1 MSHLNSER
9 LAALSDDTPT
19 PIEAAH
25 ITTCDACTAEIAAY
39 RRLMRLAVAAQSA
52 PSEPLSNFDAL
63 LPRLRAEGLTSAP
76 ARHRAIRVWTSRIA
90 ASLVLVS
97 GGVAAG
103 RMTATKELPM
113 LPTGD
118 AVAAVAGTPTAVT
131 SVPTTFKSVDD
142 AVLILTASQQSYQ
155 NAAAFIAAQDTASH
169 FVGMNQHAYRTRL
182 AVLDQMLAATR
193 TGLYQAPQDPVLN
206 QAFLATQGAREA
218 TIRQYSQV
226 LPTKRLER
234 Q

>member
-1 MSHLNSER
+1 MLHLNSER

-19 PIEAAH
+19 PIESAH
-25 ITTCDACTAEIAAY
+25 ITTCDACTAEIAVY
-39 RRLMRLAVAAQSA
+39 RRLMRMAVAAQSGT
-52 PSEPLSNFDAL
+52 SEPLSSFDAL

-76 ARHRAIRVWTSRIA
+76 ARHRAIRGWTFRIA

-97 GGVAAG
+97 GGAIAG

-113 LPTGD
+113 LPKGD
-118 AVAAVAGTPTAVT
+118 AVAAVAGTPRAVT
-131 SVPTTFKSVDD
+131 AEFESVED
-142 AVLILTASQQSYQ
+142 AALVLSASQQSYQ

-169 FVGMNQHAYRTRL
+169 FVGMNQTAYRTRL

>member
-1 MSHLNSER
+1 MLHLNSER
-9 LAALSDDTPT
+9 LAALSDSTPT
-19 PIEAAH
+19 PIESAH
-25 ITTCDACTAEIAAY
+25 ITTCDACTAEIAVY
-39 RRLMRLAVAAQSA
+39 RRLMRMAVAAQSGT
-52 PSEPLSNFDAL
+52 SEPLSSFDAL

-97 GGVAAG
+97 GGAVAG

-113 LPTGD
+113 LPKGD
-118 AVAAVAGTPTAVT
+118 AVAAVAGVPRAVTAVPTAFE
-131 SVPTTFKSVDD
+131 SVED
-142 AVLILTASQQSYQ
+142 AALVLSASQQSYQ

-169 FVGMNQHAYRTRL
+169 FVGMNQTAYRTRL

-193 TGLYQAPQDPVLN
+193 TGLYQAPQDPMLN

>member
-19 PIEAAH
+19 PAESAH

-39 RRLMRLAVAAQSA
+39 RRLMRMAVAAQSVTA
-52 PSEPLSNFDAL
+52 KPLSNFDAL

-76 ARHRAIRVWTSRIA
+76 ARRRAIRVWTSRIA

-97 GGVAAG
+97 GGAVAG
-103 RMTATKELPM
+103 RMTATKELPL
-113 LPTGD
+113 LPKGD
-118 AVAAVAGTPTAVT
+118 AAVVVAGTPVVAA
-131 SVPTTFKSVDD
+131 VPTTFKSVDD
-142 AVLILTASQQSYQ
+142 AALVLSASQQSYQ

-169 FVGMNQHAYRTRL
+169 FVGMNQNAYRTRL

-226 LPTKRLER
+226 LPAKRLER

>member
-19 PIEAAH
+19 PIESAH

-39 RRLMRLAVAAQSA
+39 RRLMRMAVAAQSA
-52 PSEPLSNFDAL
+52 TAKPLSNFDAL
-63 LPRLRAEGLTSAP
+63 LPRLRAEGLTAAP
-76 ARHRAIRVWTSRIA
+76 ARNRAIRVWTSRIA

-97 GGVAAG
+97 GGVIAG
-103 RMTATKELPM
+103 RVTATKELPL
-113 LPTGD
+113 LPKGD
-118 AVAAVAGTPTAVT
+118 AAAATAGTPTTVAAV
-131 SVPTTFKSVDD
+131 PITFKSVDD
-142 AVLILTASQQSYQ
+142 AVLVLSASQQSYQ

-169 FVGMNQHAYRTRL
+169 FVGMNQNAYRTRL

>member
-19 PIEAAH
+19 PAESAH

-39 RRLMRLAVAAQSA
+39 RRLMRMAVAAQSDTA
-52 PSEPLSNFDAL
+52 KPLSNFDAL

-97 GGVAAG
+97 GGVVAG
-103 RMTATKELPM
+103 RMTATKELPL
-113 LPTGD
+113 LPQGQ
-118 AVAAVAGTPTAVT
+118 AVAVVAGTPATT
-131 SVPTTFKSVDD
+131 TVPTTFKSVDD
-142 AVLILTASQQSYQ
+142 AALVLSASQQSYQ

-169 FVGMNQHAYRTRL
+169 FVGMNQNAYRTRL
-182 AVLDQMLAATR
+182 VVLDQMLAATR

>member
-19 PIEAAH
+19 PIESAH
-25 ITTCDACTAEIAAY
+25 ITTCDACSAEIAAY

-52 PSEPLSNFDAL
+52 TSAPLSNFDAL
-63 LPRLRAEGLTSAP
+63 LPRLRAEGLTTAP
-76 ARHRAIRVWTSRIA
+76 ARRRAIRVWTSRIA

-97 GGVAAG
+97 GGAVAG

-113 LPTGD
+113 LPRGETLATAAGT
-118 AVAAVAGTPTAVT
+118 AAAVTA
-131 SVPTTFKSVDD
+131 VPTTFKSVDD
-142 AVLILTASQQSYQ
+142 AALVLSASQQSYQ

-169 FVGMNQHAYRTRL
+169 FVGMNQNAYRTRL